1 METWKDGWKKQH
13 IEVGAPPNKRRSKF
27 DPYFLPVKFCVID
40 ISANGNILLI
50 ENTTTGLGLKP
61 HPNDIKL
68 FESSLPM
75 QPEQDIKRDCFN
87 NNENFYWRNAFKFI
101 ASNEYPNNAN
111 PLQQTNLNQ
120 TLLRRSTRLRRP
132 NPKYFNNDFRT

>member
-1 METWKDGWKKQH
+1 MHRWMERWKDGWKKQH

-68 FESSLPM
+68 FKSSLPM
-75 QPEQDIKRDCFN
+75 
-87 NNENFYWRNAFKFI
+87 
-101 ASNEYPNNAN
+101 
-111 PLQQTNLNQ
+111 
-120 TLLRRSTRLRRP
+120 
-132 NPKYFNNDFRT
+132 